1 MFFFNAD
8 EIKNKVNQKFD
19 NRSGYA
25 LSYHSSIP
33 DNWSPPKMNKYILTT
48 MLALIIV
55 GSGLESLFSILY
67 DIDMLVS
74 VL

>member
-1 MFFFNAD
+1 
-8 EIKNKVNQKFD
+8 
-19 NRSGYA
+19 
-25 LSYHSSIP
+25 
-33 DNWSPPKMNKYILTT
+33 MNKYILTT